1 MDIRL
6 NNLNQTIIKCKK
18 CPRLIKFIKEISTK
32 KRKQNINEI
41 YWGKPVPGFG
51 DTNSKLAII
60 GLAPAAHG
68 GTRTGRAFTGDKSG
82 DFLFKCLHEVGISNS
97 PFSKN
102 LNDNLYNEYAMLKS
116 ENIDLISLSHEY
128 DSSKAEFCLACHCK
142 TGKVFE
148 LIVSKNDKRKMKNL
162 GLNQFDLH
170 FYQ

>member
-1 MDIRL
+1 MKSKYLLVKHFLYIFSIIISSFSCTKNSQITFYWDETGCSDPWLDFYTADTFSQEAQNNAIRNYL
-6 NNLNQTIIKCKK
+6 
-18 CPRLIKFIKEISTK
+18 LI
-32 KRKQNINEI
+32 
-41 YWGKPVPGFG
+41 
-51 DTNSKLAII
+51 
-60 GLAPAAHG
+60 
-68 GTRTGRAFTGDKSG
+68 
-82 DFLFKCLHEVGISNS
+82 
-97 PFSKN
+97 
-102 LNDNLYNEYAMLKS
+102 

>member
-1 MDIRL
+1 MKSKYLLVKYFLYIFSIIISSFSCTKNSQITFYWDETGCSDPWLDFYTADTFSQEAQNNAIRNYL
-6 NNLNQTIIKCKK
+6 L
-18 CPRLIKFIKEISTK
+18 
-32 KRKQNINEI
+32 
-41 YWGKPVPGFG
+41 
-51 DTNSKLAII
+51 
-60 GLAPAAHG
+60 
-68 GTRTGRAFTGDKSG
+68 
-82 DFLFKCLHEVGISNS
+82 
-97 PFSKN
+97 
-102 LNDNLYNEYAMLKS
+102 S

>member
-1 MDIRL
+1 MKSKYLLIMHFLYIFSIIISSFSCTKNSQITFYWDETGCSDPWLDFYTADTFSQEAQNNAIRNYL
-6 NNLNQTIIKCKK
+6 L
-18 CPRLIKFIKEISTK
+18 
-32 KRKQNINEI
+32 
-41 YWGKPVPGFG
+41 
-51 DTNSKLAII
+51 
-60 GLAPAAHG
+60 
-68 GTRTGRAFTGDKSG
+68 
-82 DFLFKCLHEVGISNS
+82 
-97 PFSKN
+97 
-102 LNDNLYNEYAMLKS
+102 S

>member
-1 MDIRL
+1 MKSKYLLAKHFLYIFSIIISSFSCTKNSQITFYWDETGCSDPWLDFYSTDTFSQEAQNNAIRDYL
-6 NNLNQTIIKCKK
+6 L
-18 CPRLIKFIKEISTK
+18 
-32 KRKQNINEI
+32 
-41 YWGKPVPGFG
+41 
-51 DTNSKLAII
+51 
-60 GLAPAAHG
+60 
-68 GTRTGRAFTGDKSG
+68 
-82 DFLFKCLHEVGISNS
+82 
-97 PFSKN
+97 
-102 LNDNLYNEYAMLKS
+102 S